1 MLLITNHDVMGQG
14 PQRSSDKSVGKDCIP
29 NKPTGASH
37 VSQASNLN
45 KPSVCQATKKEF
57 LILTSDIS
65 KGNVRR
71 DVSKALTFSKK
82 MSKGQDLLP
91 VCFRFVRC

>member
-1 MLLITNHDVMGQG
+1 MTCEALTNLLGKIAYLTNL
-14 PQRSSDKSVGKDCIP
+14 RFI
-29 NKPTGASH
+29 
-37 VSQASNLN
+37 SQASNLN

-57 LILTSDIS
+57 LILIS
-65 KGNVRR
+65 RR